1 MNYWKLGDQ
10 WGKQDNPTVLNN
22 YPLLREKEIVI
33 CGGNNMKAG
42 DYVAI
47 CQGFTVIALAVI
59 TAPPFPITD
68 RNDLKTDFDKY
79 KILYDK
85 TNKIAP
91 ALIYELTNK
100 EQFKYETQ
108 QGICQIHKLD
118 TQNIINH
125 LINKKRND
133 MNLQKIYDL
142 LKIKKNIILQGAPG
156 TGKTYV
162 TAKIALSLIG
172 EQIDYSNHY
181 KVMETYQKYVDE
193 GQIAFVTFHQSMDYE
208 DFIEGLKPQILKNEQ
223 DNPNGINYIVEDGIF
238 KKICKAAIE
247 NYSNSKKTLE
257 QLNND
262 TMIKNIHTYLNEL
275 DIFER
280 LYDSIIRDIK
290 NGSITNY
297 QFANSKNIPIS
308 WDKDRKRIVFREQA
322 ARTEKK
328 ENIKLLFEY
337 FISNNIS
344 DVSSYNRDQWFKLIS
359 NLTAGN
365 TKTID
370 YIEYGWII
378 TELITRF
385 NKNEYK
391 DDLQNNHNEVTDAV
405 MKKNYILIIDE
416 INRGN
421 ISKIFGELIT
431 LLEAD
436 KRLDASHPITL
447 QLPYS
452 KEKFAVPPNM
462 YIIGTMNTTDRS
474 TGSIDYA
481 LRRRFAFITLK
492 SDKHAIEDFY
502 DNNISNKNNILKNK
516 ALEMFNKIETF
527 IKEHKS
533 ELDFD
538 DLMPGHSYFMA
549 TTEEEL
555 QQKIEYEVEPLL
567 QEYYK
572 DGLLLKSFNLNEA
585 N

>member
-1 MNYWKLGDQ
+1 
-10 WGKQDNPTVLNN
+10 
-22 YPLLREKEIVI
+22 
-33 CGGNNMKAG
+33 
-42 DYVAI
+42 
-47 CQGFTVIALAVI
+47 
-59 TAPPFPITD
+59 
-68 RNDLKTDFDKY
+68 
-79 KILYDK
+79 
-85 TNKIAP
+85 
-91 ALIYELTNK
+91 
-100 EQFKYETQ
+100 
-108 QGICQIHKLD
+108 
-118 TQNIINH
+118 
-125 LINKKRND
+125 
-133 MNLQKIYDL
+133 
-142 LKIKKNIILQGAPG
+142 
-156 TGKTYV
+156 
-162 TAKIALSLIG
+162 
-172 EQIDYSNHY
+172 
-181 KVMETYQKYVDE
+181 
-193 GQIAFVTFHQSMDYE
+193 
-208 DFIEGLKPQILKNEQ
+208 
-223 DNPNGINYIVEDGIF
+223 
-238 KKICKAAIE
+238 
-247 NYSNSKKTLE
+247 
-257 QLNND
+257 
-262 TMIKNIHTYLNEL
+262 
-275 DIFER
+275 
-280 LYDSIIRDIK
+280 
-290 NGSITNY
+290 
-297 QFANSKNIPIS
+297 
-308 WDKDRKRIVFREQA
+308 
-322 ARTEKK
+322 
-328 ENIKLLFEY
+328 
-337 FISNNIS
+337 
-344 DVSSYNRDQWFKLIS
+344 
-359 NLTAGN
+359 
-365 TKTID
+365 
-370 YIEYGWII
+370 
-378 TELITRF
+378 
-385 NKNEYK
+385 
-391 DDLQNNHNEVTDAV
+391 

>member
-10 WGKQDNPTVLNN
+10 WGKQDNPTVPHN
-22 YPLLREKEIVI
+22 YPLLCEKEIVI
-33 CGGNNMKAG
+33 CDGKNMKAG

-47 CQGFTVIALAVI
+47 CQGVIVVALAVI
-59 TAPPFPITD
+59 IDTPFPVTD

-100 EQFKYETQ
+100 EQFKYETR

-118 TQNIINH
+118 TQNTINH
-125 LINKKRND
+125 LINKKRKD
-133 MNLQKIYDL
+133 MNLQKISDL
-142 LKIKKNIILQGAPG
+142 LKTKKNIILQGAPG
-156 TGKTYV
+156 TGKTYA
-162 TAKIALSLIG
+162 TAEIALSLIG
-172 EQIDYSNHY
+172 EKIDYSNHY

-208 DFIEGLKPQILKNEQ
+208 DFIEGLKPQILKDEQ

-238 KKICKAAIE
+238 KKICKAA
-247 NYSNSKKTLE
+247 KKTSDDEIDNFNQVWDTLVE
-257 QLNND
+257 ELSEND
-262 TMIKNIHTYLNEL
+262 FIEIPLLSGKSNFRVELNE
-275 DIFER
+275 
-280 LYDSIIRDIK
+280 Y
-290 NGSITNY
+290 GTG
-297 QFANSKNIPIS
+297 FAT
-308 WDKDRKRIVFREQA
+308 
-322 ARTEKK
+322 RT
-328 ENIKLLFEY
+328 
-337 FISNNIS
+337 
-344 DVSSYNRDQWFKLIS
+344 
-359 NLTAGN
+359 
-365 TKTID
+365 
-370 YIEYGWII
+370 
-378 TELITRF
+378 
-385 NKNEYK
+385 YK
-391 DDLQNNHNEVTDAV
+391 DDNFKKGEWISGKSKFFNKDQLYNIYKGLHGVPKQGHDNYRKAIIEYCKSKFGLLEYKESTQNTHYDKPYV
-405 MKKNYILIIDE
+405 IIIDE

-452 KEKFAVPPNM
+452 KEKFAVPPNV

-481 LRRRFAFITLK
+481 LRRRFAFITRK
-492 SDKHAIEDFY
+492 SDKHDIENFY
-502 DNNISNKNNILKNK
+502 DNNNISNKNDDLKNK

-527 IKEHKS
+527 VKEHKS

-549 TTEEEL
+549 NTEEEL
-555 QQKIEYEVEPLL
+555 EQKIKYEVEPLL

-572 DGLLLKSFNLNEA
+572 DGLLLKSFSSNET

>member
-1 MNYWKLGDQ
+1 MKLLHIYKIDTLRYLAEKYKMENAKSAKISEIQRFLISSYNGKNLYEYGEKLWKEWVNFDE
-10 WGKQDNPTVLNN
+10 NN
-22 YPLLREKEIVI
+22 KTEIELHEQNSYAHTNI
-33 CGGNNMKAG
+33 KK
-42 DYVAI
+42 YV
-47 CQGFTVIALAVI
+47 QL
-59 TAPPFPITD
+59 
-68 RNDLKTDFDKY
+68 LKT
-79 KILYDK
+79 
-85 TNKIAP
+85 
-91 ALIYELTNK
+91 
-100 EQFKYETQ
+100 
-108 QGICQIHKLD
+108 
-118 TQNIINH
+118 
-125 LINKKRND
+125 
-133 MNLQKIYDL
+133 
-142 LKIKKNIILQGAPG
+142 KKNIILQGAPG
-156 TGKTYV
+156 TGKTYA

-172 EQIDYSNHY
+172 EKIDYSNHY
-181 KVMETYQKYVDE
+181 KIMETYQKYVDE

-208 DFIEGLKPQILKNEQ
+208 DFIEGLKPQILKDEQ
-223 DNPNGINYIVEDGIF
+223 DNLTGINYIVEDGIF
-238 KKICKAAIE
+238 KKICKAAIG

-262 TMIKNIHTYLNEL
+262 IMIKNIHTYLNEL

-308 WDKDRKRIVFREQA
+308 WDEDRKRIVFREQA

-344 DVSSYNRDQWFKLIS
+344 DVSSYNKDQWFKLIS

-391 DDLQNNHNEVTDAV
+391 DDLQNNHNRATDTV
-405 MKKNYILIIDE
+405 MKQNYILIIDE

-421 ISKIFGELIT
+421 ISKIFGELIS

-452 KEKFAVPPNM
+452 KEKFAVPPNV

-492 SDKHAIEDFY
+492 SDKYAIKDFY
-502 DNNISNKNNILKNK
+502 DNNISNKNNLLKNK

-527 IKEHKS
+527 IKEYKS

-549 TTEEEL
+549 NTEEEL

-572 DGLLLKSFNLNEA
+572 DGLLLKSFSSNET